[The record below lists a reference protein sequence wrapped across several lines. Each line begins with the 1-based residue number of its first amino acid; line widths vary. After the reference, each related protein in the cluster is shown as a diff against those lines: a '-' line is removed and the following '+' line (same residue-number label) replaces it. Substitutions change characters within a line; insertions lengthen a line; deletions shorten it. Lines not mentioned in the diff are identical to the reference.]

1 MVGGTSRAEVG
12 DGREVG
18 GDVLA
23 RRPLERLSQCTPMP
37 SSTSRTC
44 THHSAPRGVPLREGS
59 LFISPITS
67 RSQSA
72 SPAASRARWKP
83 STASAMDSRRH
94 LAVACGSS
102 QLVQPPAGRVSSR
115 RASRAASVRSDGSE
129 PRQSSHASATAG
141 LDAVRSEVRSEV
153 RSPWSTG
160 SLGADC
166 SARRVAR
173 AWRISNVTS
182 AAPSCVSASETRSRA
197 SRERRI
203 ARTGARERAGS
214 RSRSTNRWNCCC
226 YGWRAAA
233 VRC

>member
-1 MVGGTSRAEVG
+1 
-12 DGREVG
+12 
-18 GDVLA
+18 
-23 RRPLERLSQCTPMP
+23 MP

-44 THHSAPRGVPLREGS
+44 THHSAPSARREGS

-72 SPAASRARWKP
+72 SPASSRARWKP

-115 RASRAASVRSDGSE
+115 RASRAASVRSDGSD
-129 PRQSSHASATAG
+129 PRQFRHASATAG

-153 RSPWSTG
+153 RSSWSTG

-182 AAPSCVSASETRSRA
+182 AAPSCVSASEARSRA

-226 YGWRAAA
+226 YGWRSCRCEMLTLLKLLLLRSWLRAARHA
-233 VRC
+233 VGPSRARPGIE